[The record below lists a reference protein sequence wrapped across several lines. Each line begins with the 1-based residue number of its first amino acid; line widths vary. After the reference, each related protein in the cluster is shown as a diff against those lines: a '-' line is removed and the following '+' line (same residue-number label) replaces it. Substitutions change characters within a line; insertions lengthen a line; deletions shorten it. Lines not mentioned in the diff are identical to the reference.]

1 MVESISKPI
10 GNVDVHDKKDDATHK
25 EVDDIDNESVQLN
38 KKNDKPTLI
47 VGNTLLG
54 LRLVMMEKRR

>member
-1 MVESISKPI
+1 MLMFMT
-10 GNVDVHDKKDDATHK
+10 KKDDATHK